1 MVDILN
7 TFVAIILSVVALTP
21 IFLLVVLL
29 NRTNVKP
36 GTDPTVIKKLED
48 MDVTIASD
56 TNNALDQVSA
66 KLEDFET
73 RIAELEDQ
81 RVNVK
86 GFKSNTLK
94 ISIGLFFSVIIYYM
108 NNFFNVMG
116 KTEKIP
122 IILSVWGPIIFLI
135 IISFIY
141 TVKINEK

>member
-21 IFLLVVLL
+21 VFLLVVLL
-29 NRTNVKP
+29 NKTNVKP

-48 MDVTIASD
+48 MDATIASD

-86 GFKSNTLK
+86 GFKK
-94 ISIGLFFSVIIYYM
+94 
-108 NNFFNVMG
+108 
-116 KTEKIP
+116 
-122 IILSVWGPIIFLI
+122 
-135 IISFIY
+135 
-141 TVKINEK
+141 

>member
-1 MVDILN
+1 MVDVMN

-48 MDVTIASD
+48 MDATIASD
-56 TNNALDQVSA
+56 TNNALDQVSS

-86 GFKSNTLK
+86 GFKK
-94 ISIGLFFSVIIYYM
+94 
-108 NNFFNVMG
+108 
-116 KTEKIP
+116 
-122 IILSVWGPIIFLI
+122 
-135 IISFIY
+135 
-141 TVKINEK
+141 

>member
-36 GTDPTVIKKLED
+36 STDPTVIKKLED
-48 MDVTIASD
+48 MDATIASD

-73 RIAELEDQ
+73 RIADLEEA
-81 RVNVK
+81 RVSVK
-86 GFKSNTLK
+86 GFKK
-94 ISIGLFFSVIIYYM
+94 
-108 NNFFNVMG
+108 
-116 KTEKIP
+116 
-122 IILSVWGPIIFLI
+122 
-135 IISFIY
+135 
-141 TVKINEK
+141 

>member
-29 NRTNVKP
+29 NRSNIKP

-48 MDVTIASD
+48 MDATIASD

-86 GFKSNTLK
+86 GFKK
-94 ISIGLFFSVIIYYM
+94 
-108 NNFFNVMG
+108 
-116 KTEKIP
+116 
-122 IILSVWGPIIFLI
+122 
-135 IISFIY
+135 
-141 TVKINEK
+141 

>member
-7 TFVAIILSVVALTP
+7 TFIAIILSVVALTP

-29 NRTNVKP
+29 NKNNVKP
-36 GTDPTVIKKLED
+36 GTDPTVINKLED
-48 MDVTIASD
+48 MDATIASD

-86 GFKSNTLK
+86 GFKK
-94 ISIGLFFSVIIYYM
+94 
-108 NNFFNVMG
+108 
-116 KTEKIP
+116 
-122 IILSVWGPIIFLI
+122 
-135 IISFIY
+135 
-141 TVKINEK
+141 

>member
-7 TFVAIILSVVALTP
+7 TFIAIILSVVALTP
-21 IFLLVVLL
+21 IFLLAVLL

-48 MDVTIASD
+48 MDATIASD
-56 TNNALDQVSA
+56 TNNALDQISA

-86 GFKSNTLK
+86 GFKK
-94 ISIGLFFSVIIYYM
+94 
-108 NNFFNVMG
+108 
-116 KTEKIP
+116 
-122 IILSVWGPIIFLI
+122 
-135 IISFIY
+135 
-141 TVKINEK
+141 

>member
-29 NRTNVKP
+29 NKTNVKP

-48 MDVTIASD
+48 MDATIASY

-86 GFKSNTLK
+86 GFKK
-94 ISIGLFFSVIIYYM
+94 
-108 NNFFNVMG
+108 
-116 KTEKIP
+116 
-122 IILSVWGPIIFLI
+122 
-135 IISFIY
+135 
-141 TVKINEK
+141 

>member
-48 MDVTIASD
+48 MDATIASD

-73 RIAELEDQ
+73 RIADLEDQ

-86 GFKSNTLK
+86 GFKK
-94 ISIGLFFSVIIYYM
+94 
-108 NNFFNVMG
+108 
-116 KTEKIP
+116 
-122 IILSVWGPIIFLI
+122 
-135 IISFIY
+135 
-141 TVKINEK
+141 

>member
-7 TFVAIILSVVALTP
+7 TFIAIILSVVVLTP

-48 MDVTIASD
+48 MDATIAND

-86 GFKSNTLK
+86 GFKK
-94 ISIGLFFSVIIYYM
+94 
-108 NNFFNVMG
+108 
-116 KTEKIP
+116 
-122 IILSVWGPIIFLI
+122 
-135 IISFIY
+135 
-141 TVKINEK
+141 